1 MEKLEIS
8 LQPNLNENDFY
19 EVLTENEITD
29 EYEDVRKNLYDAYLT
44 GKLNLIVLQGQI
56 PINQSLM
63 WDLVCFVCVGGGG
76 SGGELN
82 WTMTCRGNNYITKC

>member
-44 GKLNLIVLQGQI
+44 GKLNLIVLQDQI

-63 WDLVCFVCVGGGG
+63 WDLVCFVCVCGGGG
-76 SGGELN
+76 VV
-82 WTMTCRGNNYITKC
+82 GNLTGQ